1 MVPVVLPVK
10 ALVDLPVTERP
21 FGALQEVLV
30 VLEPWTSSW
39 AVHSSSG
46 AGSNWWVGNIELRT
60 KKRESCFFKKEI
72 KSYLSILTSGLNL
85 LACQAHGESS
95 DRPNI
100 DAAKRLD

>member
-46 AGSNWWVGNIELRT
+46 AGSNWRVGNIELRT
-60 KKRESCFFKKEI
+60 KEKRKFFLQKRNKK
-72 KSYLSILTSGLNL
+72 LSLNFDLLVKLAGLSNRWRKQR
-85 LACQAHGESS
+85 QA
-95 DRPNI
+95 
-100 DAAKRLD
+100 KY